1 MHCSAVVFRA
11 RAYGNCREICFLQV
25 GPKTCS
31 DFAAELCRLATRC
44 QFKEQH
50 LDEPLHD
57 RFICGLH
64 LESVQKKLLLEKDLT
79 MASVLE
85 RANCISSAERTSRAM
100 NSSKVQNQPVHIVWG
115 KQTSGR
121 RLCYRCGRNG
131 HNSDQCRFREANCH
145 TCGKVGHI
153 APVCMSGQKKE
164 HQKFNNGPKSNAHHK
179 GKQRDLDTNAT
190 EVSHSD
196 EEPLFTV
203 EEKSHP
209 LIIMKLKLK

>member
-1 MHCSAVVFRA
+1 M
-11 RAYGNCREICFLQV
+11 
-25 GPKTCS
+25 
-31 DFAAELCRLATRC
+31 
-44 QFKEQH
+44 
-50 LDEPLHD
+50 DEALHD

-79 MASVLE
+79 MASVLKH
-85 RANCISSAERTSRAM
+85 ANCISSAERTSRAM
-100 NSSKVQNQPVHIVWG
+100 NSSKAQNQPVHIVRG

-121 RLCYRCGRNG
+121 CPCYRCGRNS
-131 HNSDQCRFREANCH
+131 HNSDQCQFREANCH
-145 TCGKVGHI
+145 MCGKVGHV

-179 GKQRDLDTNAT
+179 GKQRENTYLDTNAS

-209 LIIMKLKLK
+209 PIIIKLKLNEQVTEMELDTGAAMSLISESTQKLFPDVTLRPSEVTLRTYTSKV